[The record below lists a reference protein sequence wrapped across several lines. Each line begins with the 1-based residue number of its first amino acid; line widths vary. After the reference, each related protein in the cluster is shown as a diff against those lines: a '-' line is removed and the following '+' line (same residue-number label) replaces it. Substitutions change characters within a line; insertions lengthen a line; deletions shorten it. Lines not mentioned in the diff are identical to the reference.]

1 MGSRSFGLFVVR
13 HFFLFTVSKHTRM
26 FVLKMKSKAACKEIV
41 SDSLGL
47 VNFAIG
53 LVNTDGQVKFFEAF
67 KLQKYCEINSAH
79 PKVFGAS

>member
-1 MGSRSFGLFVVR
+1 MKFPPWWGSGYLLELHNRVTRMGSHIFRLLGVGQ
-13 HFFLFTVSKHTRM
+13 FFLIAVSKHTKM

-53 LVNTDGQVKFFEAF
+53 
-67 KLQKYCEINSAH
+67 
-79 PKVFGAS
+79 